1 MTLTDHLMDRRSG
14 VERRRSPR
22 DAAAP
27 AVVDPILAWN
37 LDVPEALKRI
47 RCQDPWA
54 QVVQQS
60 LVDEHDGAHED
71 AGRAWDPRA
80 IWEVTGRDPTGLAPA
95 TGAEAIR
102 SLHRE
107 LGRRTNWTIGQEIHT
122 VEASRGP
129 IVQAHARTTAR
140 RGDRILD
147 IPTLLVF
154 ELSCLRIQR
163 VTESP
168 GDLRDWVAFW
178 SD

>member
-37 LDVPEALKRI
+37 LDGPEALTRI

-80 IWEVTGRDPTGLAPA
+80 IWEVTGRDPTRLAPA

-107 LGRRTNWTIGQEIHT
+107 LGRRTNWTIGQEILT

-163 VTESP
+163 VTEIP
-168 GDLRDWVAFW
+168 GDLRDWDAFW